1 MEHALRRRMLARS
14 LTALSSLQHSL
25 ESGHL
30 RLGLCSQNRQLLE
43 DLRQDTAAAFTA
55 LSGLVLGSTHGARL
69 FMPPYPDR
77 CGSTQGHALSAH
89 QCCRSHLPI

>member
-1 MEHALRRRMLARS
+1 MLART

-55 LSGLVLGSTHGARL
+55 LSGLVLGCTHGAL
-69 FMPPYPDR
+69 TIIHHS
-77 CGSTQGHALSAH
+77 STKYIKR
-89 QCCRSHLPI
+89 CRS